1 MAKDAEAILMDVL
14 GRVQR
19 HHGLRKA
26 LAGLVLLTLLGIAG
40 HFVFEIL
47 PRTYH
52 LKISGGDLLSNRHF
66 LARSL
71 QSEATDHGVS
81 LQVIPAQGSQEALA
95 LLDQGQLDLA
105 FVQGGLDAEYAN
117 VTHVATVA
125 TELLHFLVRPGIQD
139 ITDLR
144 GKRVNLGSKKGG
156 TRVIAKQVLD
166 FSGLVEGVDYV
177 ESNLSSEEL
186 VALPERKMPEAI
198 VVTSFAPSDV
208 ADYLVKQKGYQLLE
222 IPFPRSLSLRL
233 GWVADSQISAYM
245 YKVKPAVPAKDIR
258 TIGVNLHL
266 VAHKDTD
273 PRAVFKVLETLY
285 SPAMGARL
293 RMAIDESRITVPSGY
308 PMAQG
313 TSLYLERN
321 NPLLSS
327 ATLDKIKALFGLV
340 LSVAS
345 TLLVVVRWFK
355 GPEPVTEAPPNDD
368 ARFAGYLQQ
377 LIALE
382 AQHDAWLASPERST
396 GRLAEL
402 QLALAQ
408 LRTEV
413 LGLLDRCKTSNA
425 QLPQQVLQLATDL
438 RHRLETPAHALL
450 FAPPL
455 ASPPAG
461 PAGA

>member
-1 MAKDAEAILMDVL
+1 MDVL
-14 GRVQR
+14 GRIQR
-19 HHGLRKA
+19 HHGMRKA
-26 LAGLVLLTLLGIAG
+26 LAGLVLLALLGVAG

-71 QSEATDHGVS
+71 QSEALENGVS
-81 LQVIPAQGSQEALA
+81 LQVIPAQGSQEALEQV
-95 LLDQGQLDLA
+95 DQGKLNLA

-125 TELLHFLVRPGIQD
+125 TELLHFLVQPGIQD

-186 VALPERKMPEAI
+186 VALPQRKMPEAI

-245 YKVKPAVPAKDIR
+245 YNVKPAVPAKDIR

-266 VAHKDTD
+266 VANKNTD

-285 SPAMGARL
+285 SPAMGAHL
-293 RMAIDESRITVPSGY
+293 RMEMDERRITVPSGY
-308 PMAQG
+308 PLSQG
-313 TSLYLERN
+313 TSLYLDRN

-345 TLLVVVRWFK
+345 TLLVVIRWFK
-355 GPEPVTEAPPNDD
+355 GPEPVVEAPPNDD
-368 ARFAGYLQQ
+368 ARFTGYLQQ

-382 AQHDAWLASPERST
+382 GQHEAWLASSDRT
-396 GRLAEL
+396 ADRLATLKAE
-402 QLALAQ
+402 LAQ
-408 LRTEV
+408 LRTAI
-413 LGLLDRCKTSNA
+413 LGMLDRGKTSNA

-450 FAPPL
+450 PSHLSVA
-455 ASPPAG
+455 PPAG
-461 PAGA
+461 TAGA

>member
-1 MAKDAEAILMDVL
+1 M
-14 GRVQR
+14 
-19 HHGLRKA
+19 
-26 LAGLVLLTLLGIAG
+26 
-40 HFVFEIL
+40 
-47 PRTYH
+47 
-52 LKISGGDLLSNRHF
+52 
-66 LARSL
+66 
-71 QSEATDHGVS
+71 
-81 LQVIPAQGSQEALA
+81 
-95 LLDQGQLDLA
+95 
-105 FVQGGLDAEYAN
+105 
-117 VTHVATVA
+117 
-125 TELLHFLVRPGIQD
+125 
-139 ITDLR
+139 
-144 GKRVNLGSKKGG
+144 
-156 TRVIAKQVLD
+156 
-166 FSGLVEGVDYV
+166 
-177 ESNLSSEEL
+177 
-186 VALPERKMPEAI
+186 PERKMPEAI

-258 TIGVNLHL
+258 TVGVNLHL

-285 SPAMGARL
+285 SPAMGTRL

-308 PMAQG
+308 PLSQG
-313 TSLYLERN
+313 TALYLERN

-327 ATLDKIKALFGLV
+327 ATLDKVKALFGLV

-355 GPEPVTEAPPNDD
+355 GPEPVAAAPSNDD

-382 AQHDAWLASPERST
+382 ARYDAWRASPERSADAMT
-396 GRLAEL
+396 ALRMELAALRSEL
-402 QLALAQ
+402 
-408 LRTEV
+408 
-413 LGLLDRCKTSNA
+413 LGMLERCKTSNP

-438 RHRLETPAHALL
+438 RNRLEPPAHDLL
-450 FAPPL
+450 PPHLL
-455 ASPPAG
+455 AATPG